1 MLFVWKSI
9 VLLLQLYNHRL
20 PSVTPTPAKAPSA
33 SVTTLPSGLKVVTEA
48 SSSTSTV
55 TMTYPKAGSKEEMVD
70 EHGAALLNKCLAF
83 KSGSNMST
91 LFINRAIENAG
102 GIPFVSAG
110 RDGATLGYTVT
121 PENAVGLVNMLAVDC
136 SFEKWDVRDAKAL
149 AATEVE
155 VASESAQVVLTENL
169 YAAAYGPQSAAGKS
183 FYYTDVSTDLIMSFR
198 SRAYGLNGAVL
209 TATGIPDHAAF
220 CAEVGEL
227 LADAPAGTADAL
239 SPVTY
244 IGGESRV
251 YAPSTGYAHVAL
263 AFAGPA
269 SSVVGSVVKQAMNIV
284 GSEAGVSGFTAPGL
298 VGVYGGSSEAAGIVD
313 AMTGVLTTPLTPDV
327 IKRAKNLAKV
337 EALLA
342 LDGGSKL
349 LGETMTAAV
358 LESGSF
364 SGPADVAKAYDAVT
378 DAQVSDAVKA
388 MLASNPSMAA
398 VGDIGMVPYHAT
410 VASRLK

>member
-1 MLFVWKSI
+1 MS
-9 VLLLQLYNHRL
+9 
-20 PSVTPTPAKAPSA
+20 PTPSKAPSA
-33 SVTTLPSGLKVVTEA
+33 SVTTLPNGLKVVTEA

-70 EHGAALLNKCLAF
+70 EHGAALVNKCLAF

-102 GIPFVSAG
+102 GIPFVTAG

-121 PENAVGLVNMLAVDC
+121 PDNAVGLVNLLAVDC
-136 SFEKWDVRDAKAL
+136 SFEKWDVRDAKSL
-149 AATEVE
+149 AETETEV
-155 VASESAQVVLTENL
+155 AGESAQIVLTENL
-169 YAAAYGPQSAAGKS
+169 YAAAYGPQSAAGMS
-183 FYYTDVSTDLIMSFR
+183 FYFTDVSTDLVMSFR
-198 SRAYGLNGAVL
+198 DRAYGVNGAVL

-227 LADAPAGTADAL
+227 LADAPAGTPDAP
-239 SPVTY
+239 SAVSY

-263 AFAGPA
+263 AFEGPT
-269 SSVVGSVVKQAMNIV
+269 SSALGSVVKHAMNIV
-284 GSEAGVSGFTAPGL
+284 GSEAGVTGFSAPGL
-298 VGVYGGSSEAAGIVD
+298 VGVYGGSSEGASIVD
-313 AMTGVLTTPLTPDV
+313 AMTTVLTTSLTPDV
-327 IKRAKNLAKV
+327 IKRAKTLAKA

-342 LDGGSKL
+342 LDGGSKML
-349 LGETMTAAV
+349 AQSMTAAV

-364 SGPADVAKAYDAVT
+364 SGPAEVAKAYDSVT
-378 DAQVSDAVKA
+378 DAQVSEALKK

-410 VASRLK
+410 VASRLS